1 MTARGS
7 GVEQNTNR
15 NGERLFSLEAGPL
28 AAVLLLRRLA
38 APEARTRGR
47 LKIFFGAA
55 PGVGKTDSMLES
67 ARARRTEGIDVVIGW
82 IETHGRAETAA
93 LVEGFARLPPRE
105 VEHRGL
111 PLHEFD
117 LDAALARKPG
127 LLLLDEL
134 AHTNAPNGR
143 HAKRWQDVDELLEA
157 GIDVHTTLNVQ
168 HVESLS
174 DLVHRVTGIEV
185 RETVPDRLLD
195 GADEVEFVDIP
206 PEALL
211 KRLAEGKVYV
221 PDRAAQA
228 VRHFFRR
235 GNLLALRELALRRT
249 AEHVDA
255 DVQDYR
261 RDHEIDT
268 AWPVA
273 ERILVCVRPNPESDR
288 LVRAARRMAARFK
301 AEWIVAYVE
310 SPGQRPPSAAER
322 HSLAATIKL
331 AEELGAQTVSLSGE
345 KVSEALLAFARLRNV
360 SRIVVGKPLHSR
372 WRDRVRGSLLD
383 EIVRGSG
390 GIEVV
395 VIPGGKNAAAI
406 HAGPVEGR
414 RKPRPLREYLVAVAV
429 VFACTLVCWALYG
442 RFDRANLVMVY
453 LLGVAFVAARY
464 GRRPSALAAVLSV
477 AAFDFFFV
485 PPHLTLA
492 VSDTQYLVTFGVML
506 VVGLLIS
513 TLAARIRAQADAASG
528 RERRTQVLYAMSRD
542 VAAAKTVEEV
552 TRAASRHV
560 SDVLQGP
567 AEVRMPGPGGA
578 LLPSE
583 DGPEGSPRETAVAQW
598 AFDHQRIA
606 GLGTDTLPG
615 SAGIYLPLQGSQAA
629 LGVLGVRP
637 HESLLPLTP
646 DHFDLVEA
654 LARHAGSGLERVRL
668 SREMETERLR
678 NTLLSSVSH
687 DLRTPLAAI
696 TGAASSL
703 LQPVPLDPDVER
715 GLKEA
720 IYDEADRLGR
730 LVTNLLDMTRV
741 ESGSLQL
748 STEWHSLEEL
758 VGAALSRLDRSRKGR
773 PVDVSMPA
781 DLPLVPMDAVLME
794 QVFVNLIDN
803 AFKYTPP
810 GSLVRVAATVAAR
823 TARIEIADEGPGLP
837 PGAEDRV
844 FEKFYRGTPGRAG
857 FGLGLPICRAI
868 VTAHGGRFWSEARL
882 PRGTAFLF
890 TLPLGEGPPAA
901 GEGQ

>member
-1 MTARGS
+1 MTTQRPDPDA
-7 GVEQNTNR
+7 
-15 NGERLFSLEAGPL
+15 
-28 AAVLLLRRLA
+28 LLRRLA
-38 APEARTRGR
+38 AAESRTRGR
-47 LKIFFGAA
+47 LKIFFGAS
-55 PGVGKTDSMLES
+55 PGVGKTYAMLEA
-67 ARARRTEGIDVVIGW
+67 ARARRAEGIEVVIGW

-93 LVEGFARLPPRE
+93 LADGFERLTPRQ
-105 VEHRGL
+105 VDYRGVQL
-111 PLHEFD
+111 QEFD
-117 LDAALARKPG
+117 LDAALMRKPA
-127 LLLLDEL
+127 LLLVDEL
-134 AHTNAPNGR
+134 AHTNAPGAR

-168 HVESLS
+168 HVESLG

-195 GADEVEFVDIP
+195 AADEVEFVDLP

-261 RDHEIDT
+261 RDHEIEGT
-268 AWPVA
+268 WPVA

-310 SPGQRPPSAAER
+310 SSAQRPLTAAER

-331 AEELGAQTVSLSGE
+331 AEELGAQTAALSGDD
-345 KVSEALLAFARLRNV
+345 VSEALLAFARLRNV

-372 WRDRVRGSLLD
+372 WRDRIRGSLLD
-383 EIVRGSG
+383 DIVRGSG

-395 VIPGGKNAAAI
+395 VIPGGKKEAATDGVPAE
-406 HAGPVEGR
+406 V
-414 RKPRPLREYLVAVAV
+414 RKPRPLREYLVSVAV
-429 VFACTLVCWALYG
+429 VVGCTLLCWGMYD
-442 RFDRANLVMVY
+442 RFDSSDLVMVY
-453 LLGVAFVAARY
+453 LLGVVFIATRY

-485 PPHLTLA
+485 APHLTFA
-492 VSDTQYLVTFGVML
+492 VTDTQYLVTFGVML

-513 TLAARIRAQADAASG
+513 TLAARVRAQAEAARG
-528 RERRTQVLYAMSRD
+528 REQRTQILYAMSRD

-560 SDVLQGP
+560 SEILQGP
-567 AEVRMPGPGGA
+567 AEVLMPGPDGRLA
-578 LLPSE
+578 PSE
-583 DGPEGSPRETAVAQW
+583 EGPAVSPRETAVAQW
-598 AFDHQRIA
+598 AFDHRRLA

-615 SAGIYLPLQGSQAA
+615 SAGVYFPLLGSQTA
-629 LGVLGVRP
+629 LGILGVRP
-637 HESLLPLTP
+637 HDSLLPLTP
-646 DHFDLVEA
+646 DQFDLVEA
-654 LARHAGSGLERVRL
+654 LARQAGSGLERVRL
-668 SREMETERLR
+668 AREMEAERLR

-696 TGAASSL
+696 TGAASAL
-703 LQPVPLDPDVER
+703 LQPTPLETAVER

-720 IYDEADRLGR
+720 IYDEADRLSR
-730 LVTNLLDMTRV
+730 LVTNLLDMTRL
-741 ESGSLQL
+741 ESGSLRL
-748 STEWHSLEEL
+748 STDWQSLEEL
-758 VGAALSRLDRSRKGR
+758 VGSALARLDRSRKGR
-773 PVDVSMPA
+773 VVEVSIPA
-781 DLPLVPMDAVLME
+781 DLPLVPVDAVLME
-794 QVFVNLIDN
+794 QVLVNLLDN
-803 AFKYTPP
+803 AFKYTESDSP
-810 GSLVRVAATVAAR
+810 LRIAAGVSGRTV
-823 TARIEIADEGPGLP
+823 TVEVADEGPGLP
-837 PGAEDRV
+837 LGAEDRV
-844 FEKFYRGTPGRAG
+844 FEKFYRATSGQRG

-868 VTAHGGRFWSEARL
+868 VAAHGGRIWAENRS
-882 PRGTAFLF
+882 PRGAAFRF
-890 TLPLGEGPPAA
+890 TLPLGEGPPAI
-901 GEGQ
+901 EGDA